1 VQGDARND
9 LLSTGFFNGQL
20 SLDEHALIPLLVPFQ
35 RASKATRPAELNG
48 CAAARRREIVA
59 VFGRQVW
66 VYVALQESEEVEC
79 E

>member
-1 VQGDARND
+1 VHGDARND
-9 LLSTGFFNGQL
+9 LLSTGFFNEQL

-35 RASKATRPAELNG
+35 RASKATLPAELNG
-48 CAAARRREIVA
+48 WAVARRSEIVE

-66 VYVALQESEEVEC
+66 VAALQESEEVEC

>member
-1 VQGDARND
+1 VHGDARND
-9 LLSTGFFNGQL
+9 LLSTGFFNEQL

-48 CAAARRREIVA
+48 CAVARRSEIVA

-66 VYVALQESEEVEC
+66 ALQESEEVEC